1 MNLTKPLM
9 PESEYAALI
18 GIDWATQSHSMA
30 LHDLNSGCIE
40 DDTVSSD
47 PSAIDAWI
55 RKLQKR
61 FPDKKL
67 AVCVELSRGALISQL
82 ARFPFIDIYPLN
94 PITSARF
101 RKAFRPSGAKDD
113 RTDARLH
120 LSILTKHRD
129 QLLAWSQLDPQD
141 QSIQLLCENRR
152 KLVSLQV
159 DLRNRLASVLQDY
172 FPQALTLA
180 GTDLA
185 SSLASAFLLKWP
197 DLASLKRAKRET
209 IRKFYYAHGCR
220 RGDLIEKRLDAIE
233 QAKPVTEN
241 SSLIEPE
248 IIYMQS
254 LVAQLGALRRSLTN
268 IEAEISKTFQAHP
281 DAEIWKSFP
290 GAGEVLAPRLTA
302 AWTSDRE
309 RFAAARDMQ
318 TFSGAAPVLIASGKS
333 HTVLR
338 RFHRPRF
345 LHQSFWEHAKNST
358 LYCPWAKAY
367 IEDQV
372 ARGKKRSSAYR
383 SLAFKWLRIMFRCWK
398 DRTTYDEDKYQA
410 ALMHSGS
417 PHHQAEEAAA

>member
-1 MNLTKPLM
+1 M

-55 RKLQKR
+55 RKLQER
-61 FPDKKL
+61 FPDKKV
-67 AVCVELSRGALISQL
+67 AICVELSRGALISQL

-101 RKAFRPSGAKDD
+101 RKAFKPSGAKDD

-120 LSILTKHRD
+120 LCILTKHRD

-233 QAKPVTEN
+233 QAKPVTED

-254 LVAQLGALRRSLTN
+254 LVAQLGALRRSLKN
-268 IEAEISKTFQAHP
+268 IDGEISETFQTHP

-290 GAGEVLAPRLTA
+290 GAGEVVAPRLTA

-309 RFAAARDMQ
+309 RFDAARDMQ
-318 TFSGAAPVLIASGKS
+318 TFSGAAPVRKASGKS

-367 IEDQV
+367 VEDQV

-383 SLAFKWLRIMFRCWK
+383 SLAFKWQRIMFACWK
-398 DRTTYDEDKYQA
+398 NRTTYDDDKYQA
-410 ALMHSGS
+410 ALMRSGS

>member
-1 MNLTKPLM
+1 M

-61 FPDKKL
+61 FPDKKV

-120 LSILTKHRD
+120 LCILTKHRD

-159 DLRNRLASVLQDY
+159 DLRNRLASVLQGY

-233 QAKPVTEN
+233 QAKPVTED

-367 IEDQV
+367 VEDQV

-383 SLAFKWLRIMFRCWK
+383 SLAFKWQRIMFACWK
-398 DRTTYDEDKYQA
+398 NRTPYDEAKYQA
-410 ALMHSGS
+410 ALMRSGS
-417 PHHQAEEAAA
+417 PHHQAEEAAS